1 MAVWAKLY
9 FDPGI
14 AVGRDLIA
22 LDNGQIQRRLFPI
35 LAALATDLD
44 ISANKADSRN
54 TSSNVRNFVIHNG
67 IVRRRVRQVQ
77 SLRGRERK
85 GAASAK
91 NNNRK
96 NKYQKWFCR
105 RIHSFPSSNFFDFYS
120 FGRVAETREF

>member
-1 MAVWAKLY
+1 
-9 FDPGI
+9 
-14 AVGRDLIA
+14 
-22 LDNGQIQRRLFPI
+22 
-35 LAALATDLD
+35 
-44 ISANKADSRN
+44 
-54 TSSNVRNFVIHNG
+54 
-67 IVRRRVRQVQ
+67 VQ

-120 FGRVAETREF
+120 FGRVAETREFQLVPLVKAKIVPKHPEVPEFKEQRSFLSKTSAADGRNRAEVRPSLTK